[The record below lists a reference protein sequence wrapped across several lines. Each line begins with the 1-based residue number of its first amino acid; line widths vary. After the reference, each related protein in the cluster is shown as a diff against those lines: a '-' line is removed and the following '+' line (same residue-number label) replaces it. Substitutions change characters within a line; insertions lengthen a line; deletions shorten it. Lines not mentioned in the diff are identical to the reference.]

1 MLRLSLRRIIWCYP
15 LTGLLLTGCTRDWK
29 SQPISMWNESRYKPF
44 EASPAFENGSSS
56 QQLVAGT
63 VARGQ
68 LRTNDALYAGR
79 TAGGALVNTFP
90 FPITTQVLARGQ
102 QRYNIYC
109 QPCHAGDG
117 HGDGMI
123 VRRGFPPPP
132 DYRIARLRSAPVGH
146 FYDVQTNGYGAMYSY
161 ASRVTP
167 QDRWAIAAYIRVLQ
181 NRDTEIPE
189 DVRKVKDLGDEE
201 FLPELKKSQ
210 QLGTNKTMDDSPPH
224 SR

>member
-1 MLRLSLRRIIWCYP
+1 MM
-15 LTGLLLTGCTRDWK
+15 LTGCTRDWK
-29 SQPISMWNESRYKPF
+29 SQPISMWNDSRLKPY
-44 EASPAFENGSSS
+44 EPTSAFENGSSS

-109 QPCHAGDG
+109 LPCHAGDG
-117 HGDGMI
+117 RGNGMI

-146 FYDVQTNGYGAMYSY
+146 FYDVMTNGYGAMYSY
-161 ASRVTP
+161 ASRVNP

-181 NRDTEIPE
+181 NTQPGTSP
-189 DVRKVKDLGDEE
+189 DVRVIEGLGDEE
-201 FLPELKKSQ
+201 FLPQMKQSQ
-210 QLGTNKTMDDSPPH
+210 EQGTTKTTEDAPPH
-224 SR
+224 NR